1 MSLGLGGVLSSLC
14 QTCSSTLIIQTLKR
28 PASLRKTPER
38 FRTAT
43 FDGRWNGRSWNPPPP
58 PVQKKPHL
66 SQPRSHRLQ
75 FNETQC
81 ETSVPLYFSFKMT
94 FHLRL
99 NIILSYHIWVMNSFN
114 LDLFLLIICRRLW
127 MVCGCTA
134 CSRPCHQE
142 VFKTSLIASS
152 ITSWHLRGQ
161 RLTRRL
167 GIKSLNKTFISHG
180 LQAAK
185 QQPAAAFTGV
195 LRLRRVINRSGDVT
209 CEGCRRFLH
218 AVPVLR
224 YMS

>member
-28 PASLRKTPER
+28 PASLRKNPER

-43 FDGRWNGRSWNPPPP
+43 FDGRWNGRSWNPPPAP
-58 PVQKKPHL
+58 LQKNPHL

-81 ETSVPLYFSFKMT
+81 ETSVPLYFSSKMT
-94 FHLRL
+94 FHRRL

-114 LDLFLLIICRRLW
+114 LDLLLVDNLSASINE
-127 MVCGCTA
+127 CTA
-134 CSRPCHQE
+134 CSRPRHQE

-152 ITSWHLRGQ
+152 ITSWHLRGR

-195 LRLRRVINRSGDVT
+195 LRLRRVINRSGTVT
-209 CEGCRRFLH
+209 CEGCWRFLH